1 MYQLFDYSSLS
12 TCDYGNEKNLEL
24 DGALVKLIDF
34 RSCIRLASTG
44 NNMTSGADGT
54 PWVERYRPQTL
65 DDVSH
70 QTEVVSTL
78 KNAVQTG
85 RLPHLLLYGP
95 PGRSVFLF
103 ALTLSSRSV
112 IYVCFS
118 IRNGRSVF
126 THYMYVTTYSS
137 LSLLFILFS
146 CVSAKW

>member
-1 MYQLFDYSSLS
+1 
-12 TCDYGNEKNLEL
+12 
-24 DGALVKLIDF
+24 
-34 RSCIRLASTG
+34 
-44 NNMTSGADGT
+44 MTSGADGT

-126 THYMYVTTYSS
+126 TRYMYVTMYSS